1 MVAHIVGFLL
11 QNLPAL
17 LFVVALVIAAARRR
31 HEPLAERFLS
41 WILLLPIGIT
51 GLWAGA
57 FHVFSF
63 PLRLRSLLGG
73 T

>member
-1 MVAHIVGFLL
+1 MVAHIIGFLL

-17 LFVVALVIAAARRR
+17 LFVIALVIAAARRR
-31 HEPLAERFLS
+31 HGPMAERFLS

-51 GLWAGA
+51 GCGPG
-57 FHVFSF
+57 FFMFSF
-63 PLRLRSLLGG
+63 PLLLRSLLGG